1 MWKYLPFSLAPTAAI
16 TAILK
21 HKIAMKAVIQGEVD
35 GKKTSVKH
43 RRCYIQLMTVKQLRQ
58 VQWSKIRV
66 YCHCICCNVSF
77 ITSSCHS
84 WRLKISPQFQ
94 NIHILLCQVFQ
105 AVTVNINVHV
115 KAIKLWSYS
124 AYAIFIQTKTA
135 MDRGMLEKSLL
146 YKKNVLSSPCRCSI
160 LTIE

>member
-1 MWKYLPFSLAPTAAI
+1 
-16 TAILK
+16 
-21 HKIAMKAVIQGEVD
+21 
-35 GKKTSVKH
+35 
-43 RRCYIQLMTVKQLRQ
+43 MTVKQLRQ
-58 VQWSKIRV
+58 VQWSKICV

-77 ITSSCHS
+77 ITTSCQS

-105 AVTVNINVHV
+105 AIRVNINVHV

-146 YKKNVLSSPCRCSI
+146 YKKNVLSSPSRCSI
-160 LTIE
+160 LTRIDDVFSKEESSVMVFQMGKKLKTPLLFHLWGMF